1 MVGHWVTF
9 FQPVLESFPGGCQNL
24 IQFFYRYILIKKC
37 FLLTKMKRFL
47 KSSDIEHKTF
57 GRFVENVSA
66 GLSNLHFHVQGNHL
80 MKSNFFERNVILS
93 FSDIEQKISCALSE
107 VSPRDL
113 QNCILFVFRNI
124 LMKRGFFSEKYEFFP
139 TNDRHWAKH
148 FGVWSNFF
156 RQCVKPAF
164 YVSIGTFWWREVF
177 FWKNI
182 YVFSSFSDLEC
193 IFLTCCWKELKG
205 FVKTAFKPSIAVF
218 DQIIL
223 LIKTVL
229 YPFLP
234 LSKKFLIFSSKFF
247 SWVFE
252 TAF

>member
-113 QNCILFVFRNI
+113 QKCILFVQRNSLMNIIFFRKSFIFPYFWTTSKNSSP
-124 LMKRGFFSEKYEFFP
+124 FFSERKRSFQSCFLCVFANFRGKLFWETLFP
-139 TNDRHWAKH
+139 
-148 FGVWSNFF
+148 
-156 RQCVKPAF
+156 
-164 YVSIGTFWWREVF
+164 
-177 FWKNI
+177 
-182 YVFSSFSDLEC
+182 FSSVSYNFH
-193 IFLTCCWKELKG
+193 
-205 FVKTAFKPSIAVF
+205 
-218 DQIIL
+218 
-223 LIKTVL
+223 
-229 YPFLP
+229 
-234 LSKKFLIFSSKFF
+234 
-247 SWVFE
+247 
-252 TAF
+252 